1 MGGGGGFWGWPDLGE
16 GALEHRTPGPDIP
29 QQWAGKGSWGSG
41 PEWMGG
47 HIKYT
52 PWLICMSC
60 KLIARPI
67 KRNKKFAHS
76 LFIYARVEVK
86 NVMAEE
92 GKWGP
97 SQAVIEHKKITGT
110 GSNIFNLF
118 RTWKTF

>member
-1 MGGGGGFWGWPDLGE
+1 VVV
-16 GALEHRTPGPDIP
+16 
-29 QQWAGKGSWGSG
+29 
-41 PEWMGG
+41 
-47 HIKYT
+47 
-52 PWLICMSC
+52 
-60 KLIARPI
+60 
-67 KRNKKFAHS
+67 RNRILF
-76 LFIYARVEVK
+76 FIYARVEVK